1 MDIVKIGIIGVGGIA
16 QGVHIPQILNIK
28 EAKITAICDID
39 EQKLQTVGDKLSIP
53 ESKRYIDYMDLI
65 RDEDVEAVDD

>member
-1 MDIVKIGIIGVGGIA
+1 MEELVMSVVKIGIIGVGGIA

-39 EQKLQTVGDKLSIP
+39 EIGRAHV
-53 ESKRYIDYMDLI
+53 
-65 RDEDVEAVDD
+65 